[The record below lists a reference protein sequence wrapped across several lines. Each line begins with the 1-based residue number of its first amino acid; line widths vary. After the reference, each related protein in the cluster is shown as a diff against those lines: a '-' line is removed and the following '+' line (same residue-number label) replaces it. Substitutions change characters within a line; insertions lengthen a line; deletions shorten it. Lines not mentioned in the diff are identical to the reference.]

1 MHLAPELPVP
11 PQKMSADLAEPAQ
24 IQPRVRTP
32 EELMKPGRLGVLQ
45 TSRLSATNL
54 LMSKAIR
61 EKWSIEKVRWDL
73 DDRAQGT
80 ALYRI
85 QTGGIPLDFVVNSFE
100 PKKEGRIGR
109 IIARTWDMMGALIEG
124 PVSDQDIDISGEEIK
139 KLYSGRATPGTLVWA
154 RSNRS
159 GRAFDHTVDR
169 LAEGRQPDVAV
180 IAEVCYLMRNT
191 GLDGNG
197 TFGTRSFRSLGSRH
211 PVGRPLE
218 AQMLC
223 AYMMRVFSIDLVEH
237 LARCRNPNAARL
249 DPKIQ
254 RFLGVGNGSALG
266 LVLFINNHPK
276 LVHNFLAAREQA
288 ILGAKTLSLAVG
300 DPRLERLLVMVRKA
314 IIFRDED
321 RMEYD
326 RFADSKQIAADLRQ
340 IERLLVE
347 LKEKGTVEGRVHSLP
362 LSAISDAAESRLH
375 PEAHET
381 YLGLITHL
389 VPDLC
394 DELAESLPA
403 DEEYDTE
410 PEMSI
415 AHLRD
420 LIRAEYRWALEMD
433 MSGKGAQRYIWYKSV
448 TAEEPRRGPREELGD
463 VHNLGLDL
471 PGLVAEL
478 DVKLSRLS
486 SSASVGEFLAT
497 APEYRFIVARI
508 QTLSGYAYHSPH
520 MNMMGEELVPS
531 ELTRFVNI
539 CIHGIDKTRDYL
551 NRNLRGVIYQ
561 GAPTV
566 DDIRNGADENWM
578 LPSEPRL

>member
-1 MHLAPELPVP
+1 MLIVRKAPNSPEQASFVE
-11 PQKMSADLAEPAQ
+11 SVEVR
-24 IQPRVRTP
+24 PRTRTP
-32 EELMKPGRLGVLQ
+32 VELMKPQRLGVLQ
-45 TSRLSATNL
+45 TSRLSAGNL

-61 EKWSIEKVRWDL
+61 EKWSIEKVRWGL
-73 DDRAQGT
+73 DDRARGT

-85 QTGGIPLDFVVNSFE
+85 HTGSIPLDFVVNSFD
-100 PKKEGRIGR
+100 PRKEGRIGR

-124 PVSDQDIDISGEEIK
+124 PVSDEDIEISEKEIK

-169 LAEGRQPDVAV
+169 LAEGKQPDVAV

-218 AQMLC
+218 AQMMC

-237 LARCRNPNAARL
+237 LAFCRNPNAAKL

-276 LVHNFLAAREQA
+276 LVNNFLLAREQA
-288 ILGAKTLSLAVG
+288 ILGAKMLSLAIG
-300 DPRLERLLVMVRKA
+300 DPRLERLLVLVRKA
-314 IIFRDED
+314 IVFRVED

-326 RFADSKQIAADLRQ
+326 WFADSKQIGNDLCLVEQ
-340 IERLLVE
+340 LLVE
-347 LKEKGTVEGRVHSLP
+347 LKEKGTVEGRIYRWP
-362 LSAISDAAESRLH
+362 LSAISDATENRIH

-389 VPDLC
+389 VPELC
-394 DELAESLPA
+394 DDLAESLSA

-410 PEMSI
+410 PEMSV

-420 LIRAEYRWALEMD
+420 LIKAEYGWALEID
-433 MSGKGAQRYIWYKSV
+433 MSGEGAQKYIWYKSV

-471 PGLVAEL
+471 PGLVAGL
-478 DVKLSRLS
+478 DGKLAKFSAN
-486 SSASVGEFLAT
+486 ASVGEFLAA

-508 QTLSGYAYHSPH
+508 QTLSGYPYHSPH
-520 MNMMGEELVPS
+520 MNMMGEDLVPS

-578 LPSEPRL
+578 LPSEPHI